1 MESETILIIGANGQI
16 GTVLSK
22 TLRQHYGADRVVCT
36 DLRPSEH
43 PEGPFERLDVL
54 DRDRLSDL
62 IKTYNVKQIYHLAAV
77 LSAKGEQQPL
87 QTWDINMSGLFNVL
101 EAARELDVQKLFWP
115 SSIGVFG
122 PETPQVNTPQHTILE
137 PTTVYGISKVAGEHW
152 CQYYFNKYGLD
163 SRSLRFPGII
173 GYQSAP
179 GGGTTDYAV
188 DIYHKAVKREAYECF
203 LREDT
208 RLPMIYMEDAIRAT
222 IELMEAPADQIKV
235 RTSYNLSG
243 MDFTPA
249 EITTSIR
256 KHYPDFKVSYQPDFR
271 QAIADSW
278 SDSIDDSHARNDW
291 GWQPKC
297 DLASM
302 TADMIKHLRAQY
314 QLEVE

>member
-1 MESETILIIGANGQI
+1 MESETLLIIGANGQI

-22 TLRQHYGADRVVCT
+22 TLRQHYGTDRVICT

-43 PEGPFERLDVL
+43 PEGPFELLNVM
-54 DRDRLSDL
+54 DRDRLSEL
-62 IKTYNVKQIYHLAAV
+62 IKTYNVRQIYHLAAV

-87 QTWDINMSGLFNVL
+87 QTWEINMSGLFNVL
-101 EAARELDVQKLFWP
+101 EAAKDLGVKKIFWP

-122 PETPQVNTPQHTILE
+122 PETPRENTPQHTIVE

-152 CQYYFNKYGLD
+152 CQYYFKKYGLD

-188 DIYHKAVKREAYECF
+188 DIYHKAVKEEPYECF

-222 IELMEAPADQIKV
+222 IELMEAPADQISI

-249 EITTSIR
+249 EITTSIL
-256 KHYPDFKVSYQPDFR
+256 KHYPNFKVRYKPDFR
-271 QAIADSW
+271 QEIADSW
-278 SDSIDDSHARNDW
+278 SDSIDDSQARKDW
-291 GWQPKC
+291 GWKTQ
-297 DLASM
+297 
-302 TADMIKHLRAQY
+302 I
-314 QLEVE
+314 

>member
-22 TLRQHYGADRVVCT
+22 TLRQQYGNDRVICT
-36 DLRPSEH
+36 DLHPQEN
-43 PEGPFERLDVL
+43 PEGPFELLNCL
-54 DRDRLSDL
+54 DRSRLYDL
-62 IKTYNVKQIYHLAAV
+62 IKTHKVRQIYHLAAV

-101 EAARELDVQKLFWP
+101 EAAKDLGVQKIFWP

-122 PETPQVNTPQHTILE
+122 PETPRENTPQHTILE

-152 CQYYFNKYGLD
+152 CQYYFNKYGID

-188 DIYHKAVKREAYECF
+188 EIYHKAVKEEAYECF
-203 LREDT
+203 LKEDT
-208 RLPMIYMEDAIRAT
+208 RLPMIYMEDAIRAA
-222 IELMEAPADQIKV
+222 IELMEAPSDQISI

-249 EITTSIR
+249 EITTSIQ
-256 KHYPDFKVSYQPDFR
+256 KHYPDFKVSYKPDFR
-271 QAIADSW
+271 QDIADSW
-278 SDSIDDSHARNDW
+278 SDSIDDSQARTDW
-291 GWQPKC
+291 GWKPKY
-297 DLASM
+297 DLPSM
-302 TADMIKHLRAQY
+302 TTDMIEHLRAQY